1 MSLISLDFDAMITT
15 LSLGR
20 LSLGLGQGL
29 DRCLTRRRI
38 PASEDVLTVD
48 EIFCKANSSFLR
60 EDPSV

>member
-1 MSLISLDFDAMITT
+1 M
-15 LSLGR
+15 
-20 LSLGLGQGL
+20 GQGL

-48 EIFCKANSSFLR
+48 EIFCKANNSFLR